1 MFDKKPSLRYVRV
14 REVHEPTRANNG
26 DAGIDFYVPT
36 NLQYSDLSKANQEA
50 KNIILTSSGESSFTN
65 MVSVECNLDHVT
77 CIHMGPHTRVSI
89 PSGIKVIIEPTYS
102 MLQANDKSGVSS
114 KKGLMVT
121 AGIIDSPYV
130 GELHLVVVN
139 TTDYPVIIKA
149 GEKLVQF
156 IHVPIY
162 MTKPQEISQEEFD
175 FEAGGKTLKS
185 GRGESGMG
193 SNKQTL

>member
-1 MFDKKPSLRYVRV
+1 MFDKKPSLQYVRV
-14 REVHEPTRANNG
+14 REVHEPTRANKG

-36 NLQYSDLSKANQEA
+36 NLQYSDLSKANQDA
-50 KNIILTSSGESSFTN
+50 KNIILSSSGESSFTN
-65 MVSVECNLDHVT
+65 MVSVECNFDHVT

-89 PSGIKVIIEPTYS
+89 PSGIKMIIDPIYS

-121 AGIIDSPYV
+121 AGIVDSPYV

-139 TTDYPVIIKA
+139 TTDYPVLIKA

-162 MTKPQEISQEEFD
+162 MTKPEEISD
-175 FEAGGKTLKS
+175 RMFEILSQQKLEKS
-185 GRGESGMG
+185 GRGDSGMG

>member
-1 MFDKKPSLRYVRV
+1 MPSLKFLKV
-14 REVHEPTRANNG
+14 REVQSPTRANQG

-36 NLQYSDLSKANQEA
+36 NLQYSDISKANQEV
-50 KNIILTSSGESSFTN
+50 KNIILNSMGESAFTN
-65 MVSVECNLDHVT
+65 SVSVECNNDHVT

-89 PSGIKVIIEPTYS
+89 PSGIKMIIEPEDS

-139 TTDYPVIIKA
+139 TTDYPVLIKA

-162 MTKPQEISQEEFD
+162 LTNPQELNVEDMEKEVQRKLS
-175 FEAGGKTLKS
+175 TS
-185 GRGESGMG
+185 GRGNAGMG